1 MKTLDLKI
9 NGMGSAHCV
18 GVVKSIVDKQ
28 DGAAIEDI
36 EIGKAKVTY
45 DPGKVSPETIV
56 QEIEKMGYK
65 VVQ

>member
-18 GVVKSIVDKQ
+18 GVVKNIVNKQ
-28 DGAAIEDI
+28 DGAAIENI
-36 EIGKAKVTY
+36 EIGKFKVNY
-45 DPGKVSPETIV
+45 DPQKVSPKTIV

>member
-18 GVVKSIVDKQ
+18 GVVKNIVNKH
-28 DGAAIEDI
+28 DGATIEYI
-36 EIGKAKVTY
+36 EIGKAKVNY
-45 DPGKVSPETIV
+45 DPRKVSPETLV
-56 QEIEKMGYK
+56 REIEKMGYK

>member
-9 NGMGSAHCV
+9 NGMGSVHCV
-18 GVVKSIVDKQ
+18 GVVKNIVNKQ
-28 DGAAIEDI
+28 DGATIENI
-36 EIGKAKVTY
+36 EIGQAKVNY
-45 DPGKVSPETIV
+45 DPNKVSAETIV

>member
-18 GVVKSIVDKQ
+18 GVVKNIVTKQ
-28 DGAAIEDI
+28 DGAAIETI
-36 EIGKAKVTY
+36 EIGKATVRY
-45 DPGKVSPETIV
+45 DPEKVSPETIV

-65 VVQ
+65 VV